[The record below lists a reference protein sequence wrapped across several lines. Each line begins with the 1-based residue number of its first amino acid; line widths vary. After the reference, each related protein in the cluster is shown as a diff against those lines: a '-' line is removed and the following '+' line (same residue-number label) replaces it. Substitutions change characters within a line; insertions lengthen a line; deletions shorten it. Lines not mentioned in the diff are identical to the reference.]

1 MKKLIR
7 DDKAPSIQDALAGKL
22 KNEID
27 SSEKHT
33 LNYADKGDVSLFT
46 ADELKEKWDEYVEKL
61 TERPNLKSTLS
72 KVPAI
77 GDNFNLIL
85 EVDNSVQEDLIESIK
100 PELIAWLR
108 KELKNSKIELGIKI
122 IDIEQKNIIYS
133 DSDKYIEMAKKNP
146 MLDILKQKF
155 RLDFE

>member
-1 MKKLIR
+1 M
-7 DDKAPSIQDALAGKL
+7 
-22 KNEID
+22 
-27 SSEKHT
+27 
-33 LNYADKGDVSLFT
+33 
-46 ADELKEKWDEYVEKL
+46 
-61 TERPNLKSTLS
+61 TERPTLKDILS
-72 KVPAI
+72 KVPEI

-85 EVDNSVQEDLIESIK
+85 DVDNSVQEDLIESIK